1 MKIDNFLQLFVVKE
15 KKFFPLFIQS
25 AENINSAAD
34 LLLQQAK
41 SDNPDERRML
51 AHRIKERETEG
62 DAITKRIVDEL
73 LSAYVTPF
81 DRDDIHLLAESM
93 DTFLD
98 CIRDS
103 SKQIAMYQPKEPSR
117 KIIEIAEYIK
127 QDAQILVEIT
137 GKFDNMRKEA
147 KAVDILCNKMKEIE
161 HIVDDVFE
169 SYMSNLFEFEKD
181 AIELTK
187 KKNIAQAFEDTSD
200 RAKSTSNVIRSIAV
214 KMS

>member
-15 KKFFPLFIQS
+15 KRFFPLFIQA
-25 AENINSAAD
+25 AENIDKAAD
-34 LLLQQAK
+34 LLLEQAK
-41 SDNPDERRML
+41 SDNPDQRRML

-62 DAITKRIVDEL
+62 DTITKKIVEEL
-73 LSAYVTPF
+73 MAAYVTPF
-81 DRDDIHLLAESM
+81 DRDDIHELAESL

-98 CIRDS
+98 TIRDS

-117 KIIEIAEYIK
+117 KLIEIAEYIK
-127 QDAQILVEIT
+127 QDAVLFIEIT
-137 GKFDNMRKEA
+137 KKFDNMRKEA
-147 KAVDILCNKMKEIE
+147 KEVDDLCDKIKEIE

-187 KKNIAQAFEDTSD
+187 KKNIAQALEDISD
-200 RAKSTSNVIRSIAV
+200 KAKSTAKVIRSIAV